1 MAGQA
6 LSRHYQYDA
15 LDRLICIDDSLRGKT
30 DYRYNGA
37 GQVVELHHT
46 GADGKHSRL
55 FGYDSELNLNSIKAN
70 PPVDGVLGLAEQKT
84 LAYDNAGRVIKTD
97 QQAFSYDDCGRLQAK
112 TTQKKGFRPQKTA
125 YHWDD
130 YDRLIGVTLPDG
142 ERWRYEYD
150 PFGRRI
156 GKTRV
161 DSQEQHRYFWEGD
174 NLISHEVL
182 NDDTRVSLTE
192 WVYEPDSFRPLAQIN
207 TDADNVSQLSYII
220 TDHAGTA
227 SELCNENGEIIW
239 QGQQALWGEFSEKSA
254 SDISCDLR
262 YQGQIHD
269 RETGLYYNRYRYYDT
284 DSCQYLSSDPIGLA
298 GGIRP
303 QAYVADPIGWVDPL
317 GLTGHAEH
325 DNVPQI
331 VKNKRDGLA
340 REKRAQKILEKRYGK
355 GNVLRER
362 LLRDEKGNKVLDPFS
377 GTGRRVDFVVR
388 GKDGVWRP
396 VEITSKTAP
405 KAIQLSKERTI
416 RSLGGKY
423 VRDPKTKKLIKIKG
437 ISKLIRAK

>member
-15 LDRLICIDDSLRGKT
+15 LDRLISIDDSLRGKT

-84 LAYDNAGRVIKTD
+84 LAYDNAGRVINTD

-142 ERWRYEYD
+142 ERWYYEYD

-303 QAYVADPIGWVDPL
+303 QAYVADPVGAIDPL
-317 GLTGHAEH
+317 GLTEHTFEETGEGTDLRRTTEIEGGTKVRINSGHSYSRAHKGGDVRDSGLSMNEI
-325 DNVPQI
+325 DNAI
-331 VKNKRDGLA
+331 VNDISNNVNEIKTIP
-340 REKRAQKILEKRYGK
+340 KI
-355 GNVLRER
+355 
-362 LLRDEKGNKVLDPFS
+362 
-377 GTGRRVDFVVR
+377 T
-388 GKDGVWRP
+388 
-396 VEITSKTAP
+396 
-405 KAIQLSKERTI
+405 ERTI
-416 RSLGGKY
+416 DIDGYKLTYRAGKSSSGDIMVATY
-423 VRDPKTKKLIKIKG
+423 FPGK
-437 ISKLIRAK
+437 